1 MVKDLYAENYKT
13 LMKEI
18 EDDSKKWMK
27 KLKDILCSWIGK
39 INCIKMA
46 ILLKTIYRF
55 NAISI
60 KIPRTFFTDLEQIIL
75 KFIWKHKRPWIA
87 IAILRKK
94 EQSWRYHTPWL
105 QTIQQNNS
113 IQNSMVLAQ
122 KQTWINGT
130 DYRAQ
135 K

>member
-75 KFIWKHKRPWIA
+75 KFIWNHKRPQIA
-87 IAILRKK
+87 KATPRKK
-94 EQSWRYHTPWL
+94 KLPDFRLYYKSTEIKTVWYWHKNRH
-105 QTIQQNNS
+105 I
-113 IQNSMVLAQ
+113 
-122 KQTWINGT
+122 
-130 DYRAQ
+130 D
-135 K
+135 